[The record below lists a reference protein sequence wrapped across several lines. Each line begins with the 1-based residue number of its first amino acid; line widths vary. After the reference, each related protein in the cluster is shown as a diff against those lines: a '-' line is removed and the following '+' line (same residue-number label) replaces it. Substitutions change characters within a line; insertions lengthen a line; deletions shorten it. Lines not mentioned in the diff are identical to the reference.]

1 MIKVQAR
8 FEQNNFKNI
17 VISNFTEEELEL
29 IQNLTIIMFKYHRQH
44 MNKINKIEAMELTSK
59 FGKVQQSIASK
70 YEKKN
75 LNRSNRHYI
84 EDPLE
89 VLSFLADNL
98 DLLDLFEELNERF
111 KRLYETEVTYVF
123 ETYEDKFET
132 MLKTRVGTIFNLTKI
147 A

>member
-1 MIKVQAR
+1 MIKVQVR
-8 FEQNNFKNI
+8 FEQNNFKNV

-29 IQNLTIIMFKYHRQH
+29 IQNLTIVMFKHHRQY
-44 MNKINKIEAMELTSK
+44 MNKINKMKAMELTSQ

-70 YEKKN
+70 YENKS
-75 LNRSNRHYI
+75 LNRGSKHYI
-84 EDPLE
+84 KDPLE
-89 VLSFLADNL
+89 VLSFLTDNL

-132 MLKTRVGTIFNLTKI
+132 MLKTRIGTIFDLTKI